1 MTWAGD
7 LSTVA
12 PALPCPLLC
21 LAAPGW
27 LDLAPEAPGTAPRS
41 VYEEGWWAGRRRCQQ
56 SLLGGTREAVGWGA
70 GLRAGAQCVPRDL
83 SLSGQQVFLSIS
95 IEPDHQ
101 GDDKLRLLGAE
112 KCAG

>member
-12 PALPCPLLC
+12 PALPCPLPC

-41 VYEEGWWAGRRRCQQ
+41 VYEEGWWAGRRSCQQ
-56 SLLGGTREAVGWGA
+56 SLLGGRGRPWAR
-70 GLRAGAQCVPRDL
+70 GLVSGLVPSVSPETCPCLASRYSSASPL
-83 SLSGQQVFLSIS
+83 CLVTGVMIS
-95 IEPDHQ
+95 H
-101 GDDKLRLLGAE
+101 A
-112 KCAG
+112 C